1 MRFSSPIALWFL
13 AVACA
18 PTTQVAPP
26 PAPAPAPAT
35 LPPAPV
41 IAEPAPVPPPPPTPE
56 EQKAAEEKRKLEA
69 DWQKLEQEN
78 AAELARLTPELRAKA
93 KALVE
98 APNPNLKAILAGP
111 QRRPGHAERDAARH
125 PKETLEF
132 FGIKPN
138 STVLEYGPGDGWYT
152 ELIAPFVAKSG
163 KLYVTATDPTGPKD
177 QRSSYYGYRTKL
189 FLDALPEAYSK
200 VELLVIDPKAPKLPE
215 STFDAVI
222 LMRGAHGMNNNKQLA
237 PWLAEFHKALK
248 PKGVLAIEQHRALPG
263 KNPDETSKQGYL
275 SESFVIEA
283 AEQAGFKLA
292 AKSEIN
298 ANPKDTRDHPDGVW
312 SLPPTLRGG
321 DKDREKYTAIGES
334 DRMTLKFTKREPK
347 PAKAAAGPAAPKA
360 PAAAAPA
367 APKAPAAAAPATPK
381 APAAATPAAP
391 KPPVPAAPAAP
402 APAAPAAP
410 KPAKP

>member
-13 AVACA
+13 VAACA
-18 PTTQVAPP
+18 PATQVAPP
-26 PAPAPAPAT
+26 PAPTPAPAP

-41 IAEPAPVPPPPPTPE
+41 IAEPAPAPPPPPTPE

-69 DWQKLEQEN
+69 DWQKLEQET
-78 AAELARLTPELRAKA
+78 AAELARLTPEVRAKV

-111 QRRPGHAERDAARH
+111 QRRPGHIERDAARH

-138 STVLEYGPGDGWYT
+138 SAVLEYGPGDGWYT
-152 ELIAPFVAKSG
+152 ELIAPYVAKNG

-177 QRSSYYGYRTKL
+177 QRSSYYGYRTKR
-189 FLDALPEAYSK
+189 FLESLPEAYSK

-215 STFDAVI
+215 STFDVVV

-248 PKGVLAIEQHRALPG
+248 PKGVLAIEQHRAAPG

-334 DRMTLKFTKREPK
+334 DRMTLKFTKREQK
-347 PAKAAAGPAAPKA
+347 PVKAAAAPKA
-360 PAAAAPA
+360 PAATAPA
-367 APKAPAAAAPATPK
+367 APKAPAAAVPAAK
-381 APAAATPAAP
+381 APAASAP
-391 KPPVPAAPAAP
+391 SAAP
-402 APAAPAAP
+402 APSAPAAP